1 MAHFAHFI
9 EFLYKYFTSSNLSN
23 PALFLFSRFFLSR
36 FTLIVYQAL
45 TVKPPCF
52 CFHTILFVIQSE
64 AKDLG
69 NTNLSIPYTHSSKCL
84 HPNPKIS
91 ASISNSSA

>member
-45 TVKPPCF
+45 TVNPPCF
-52 CFHTILFVIQSE
+52 CFHTAF
-64 AKDLG
+64 
-69 NTNLSIPYTHSSKCL
+69 SSHTEKQT
-84 HPNPKIS
+84 
-91 ASISNSSA
+91 